1 MKKNNNNILVKKLN
15 LPTKKT
21 VLKAPH
27 HKPDYT
33 VFLPLIWLVFEKEAI
48 EPPHK
53 LERKAFNAKNIF
65 HHISK
70 LSKKMEKSCTVPIM
84 EMICEF
90 LKHRSHSFLFYL

>member
-1 MKKNNNNILVKKLN
+1 MSGLSVRDSKRI
-15 LPTKKT
+15 
-21 VLKAPH
+21 
-27 HKPDYT
+27 
-33 VFLPLIWLVFEKEAI
+33 I